1 VNVFLFGG
9 SFNPPHVAHALA
21 VAYLLSTQEVDR
33 ILVIPCFLHPFAK
46 ELAPF
51 EDRMAMCEAAM
62 GWLPKTTISR
72 VEEELGGESRT
83 LRTVEHL
90 HGQHPDWRMRLVV
103 GADILLEGRR
113 WHGFDRVVELSPL
126 LVLGRSG
133 FVASGSPEPVLPEVS
148 STAIREAIR
157 AGRREGLEALV
168 PREVLSYIDEHRIYR
183 EGA

>member
-9 SFNPPHVAHALA
+9 SFNPPHVAHVLA
-21 VAYLLSTQEVDR
+21 VSYLLSTEEVDR

-51 EDRMAMCEAAM
+51 EDRMAMCERAM

-90 HGQHPDWRMRLVV
+90 HSLHPDWRMRLVV
-103 GADILLEGRR
+103 GSDILLEGRR
-113 WHGFDRVVELSPL
+113 WHGFDRVVALAPL
-126 LVLGRSG
+126 LVLGRVG
-133 FVASGSPEPVLPEVS
+133 AVAPGSPPPVLPEVS
-148 STAIREAIR
+148 SSAVREALR
-157 AGRREGLEALV
+157 AGHRDAIAALV
-168 PREVLSYIDEHRIYR
+168 PREVLDYVEAHRIYR
-183 EGA
+183 ESS

>member
-1 VNVFLFGG
+1 
-9 SFNPPHVAHALA
+9 
-21 VAYLLSTQEVDR
+21 
-33 ILVIPCFLHPFAK
+33 
-46 ELAPF
+46 
-51 EDRMAMCEAAM
+51 M

-90 HGQHPDWRMRLVV
+90 HALHPDWRMRLVV

-126 LVLGRSG
+126 LVLGRGG
-133 FVASGSPEPVLPEVS
+133 FASSSSIPILPEVS
-148 STAIREAIR
+148 STAIREALR
-157 AGRREGLEALV
+157 AGRRQEVESLL
-168 PREVLSYIDEHRIYR
+168 PREVLSYIDAHRIYR